1 MKEVY
6 LLWHCHELKDDFG
19 VHDEEK
25 LIGVFSSEE
34 KAEEAINL
42 LKDKEGFSDYP
53 KECFEIDKAT
63 VDGLNWTKGFCTVT
77 WTE

>member
-1 MKEVY
+1 MEEVY
-6 LLWHCHELKDDFG
+6 LLWHCHELEDDFG
-19 VHDEEK
+19 LHDEEK

-42 LKDKEGFSDYP
+42 LKNKEGFSDYP
-53 KECFEIDKAT
+53 KECFEIHKTT
-63 VDGLNWTKGFCTVT
+63 VDRPNWTEGFCTVA